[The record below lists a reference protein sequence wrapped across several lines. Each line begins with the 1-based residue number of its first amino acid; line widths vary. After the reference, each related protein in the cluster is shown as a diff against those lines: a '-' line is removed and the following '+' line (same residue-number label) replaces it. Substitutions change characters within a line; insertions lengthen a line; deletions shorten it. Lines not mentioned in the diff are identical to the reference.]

1 MPCARSFSPKCYI
14 CIQRHISCKWYNF
27 PFFPNKETHIS
38 FICSSIKEAYFLY
51 IYIFIY
57 IISYINQLI
66 FFYAFPGQ
74 APYTH
79 RVQRHATLALLFAF
93 YSWLA
98 GRRDVIQA
106 VLQVG
111 EFTNTHTPTIFPSL
125 FCFFC
130 IYTQTTTHHSLS
142 GWWRHTV

>member
-1 MPCARSFSPKCYI
+1 MLYLHSKTHFMQMVQFSFFSKQRNTHFFYMFIYKRSLFS
-14 CIQRHISCKWYNF
+14 
-27 PFFPNKETHIS
+27 
-38 FICSSIKEAYFLY
+38 LY
-51 IYIFIY
+51 IYIYIYY
-57 IISYINQLI
+57 IIY
-66 FFYAFPGQ
+66 FFYAFPRQ